1 MIGVDEIDCEP
12 TDNWTQNDH
21 TKLGGKHF
29 LKLNNGGPDID
40 WSEGYG
46 INHNYNFL
54 AALSLKFKNS
64 IDENTKNVTYWRNIY
79 NPENTITESQ
89 KIIIFNHIY
98 QYYIFHISKDKHECP
113 VSMTLK
119 IQELPGTGKTFI
131 VNTIRNID
139 INLDPVYLSYT
150 CCAQTGCAASL
161 INGTTHHQLFNIPI
175 EKNSIYLLQIGM
187 KKMLL

>member
-21 TKLGGKHF
+21 TNLGGEHF

-46 INHNYNFL
+46 INRNYNFL
-54 AALSLKFKNS
+54 AALSLKFKKS

-89 KIIIFNHIY
+89 KNIIFNHVY
-98 QYYIFHISKDKHECP
+98 QHYIFHISKDKHESP
-113 VSMTLK
+113 VSMTIK
-119 IQELPGTGKTFI
+119 IQGLPGIGKH
-131 VNTIRNID
+131 
-139 INLDPVYLSYT
+139 
-150 CCAQTGCAASL
+150 SL
-161 INGTTHHQLFNIPI
+161 LTQFVI
-175 EKNSIYLLQIGM
+175 SILI
-187 KKMLL
+187 